1 MPIQILPLQKEDIP
15 EVVDCIQQGFA
26 DDPYFRWVFD
36 AAKVC
41 IAPSIDIQCYRLQ
54 QQKSNF

>member
-1 MPIQILPLQKEDIP
+1 MPIKILPLQKEDIP

-26 DDPYFRWVFD
+26 DDPYFQWVFD

-41 IAPSIDIQCYRLQ
+41 IQSINIEKIIDANKPAIAE
-54 QQKSNF
+54 